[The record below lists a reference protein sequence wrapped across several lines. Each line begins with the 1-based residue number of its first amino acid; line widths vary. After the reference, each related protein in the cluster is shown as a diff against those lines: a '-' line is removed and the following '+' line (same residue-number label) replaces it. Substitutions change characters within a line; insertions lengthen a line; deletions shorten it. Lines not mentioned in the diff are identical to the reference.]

1 MEGNRQKWEKRKAKN
16 QECMEKR
23 MRKERIVLTAAE
35 KAKSGEFDQGL
46 SN

>member
-1 MEGNRQKWEKRKAKN
+1 
-16 QECMEKR
+16 MEKR

-46 SN
+46 SNWAVKKIQQETKATLWEAK